1 MADYSLKRYP
11 VIGACGLNCGLC
23 PRYYTEGPSRCPG
36 CCGPDF
42 FNKHPSC
49 GFITCCVKEN
59 GLESCG
65 QCRDLENCPRVLKN
79 LEAVK
84 ERDSFISYQPLAS
97 NLTFIRDK
105 GIEEFVRLENEKIA
119 FLKELL
125 KHYNDGRSKS
135 FLCLS
140 CQLLPLGNLKN
151 TTNSIKD
158 RIPENADTKEKAR
171 AARAAIN
178 ELAGTLGISL
188 KLRK

>member
-11 VIGACGLNCGLC
+11 IVGACGLDCGLC
-23 PRYYTEGPSRCPG
+23 PRYYTDGPSRCPG
-36 CCGPDF
+36 CGGPDF

-49 GFITCCVKEN
+49 GFITCCVKEK

-65 QCRDLENCPRVLKN
+65 QCRDLKNCPKVLKS
-79 LEAVK
+79 LEAAK
-84 ERDSFISYQPLAS
+84 ECDSFISYKPLAG

-105 GIEEFVRLENEKIA
+105 GIEEFVRLEKEKVR

-125 KHYNDGRSKS
+125 ERYNDGRSKS

-140 CQLLPLGNLKN
+140 CQLLPLHNLKDAIRF
-151 TTNSIKD
+151 IKD
-158 RIPENADTKEKAR
+158 CIPEGTDVKEKAR
-171 AARAAIN
+171 VVRAAIS
-178 ELAGTLGISL
+178 ELAETLGISL